1 MNDWI
6 WAGITL
12 AAGLIVA
19 AVAGRVVRNLLA
31 RPSRPEM
38 VQQAAAP
45 VGSLVFSIGLVAAL
59 MAALGFVNKPA
70 LEDIPDDL
78 VAAIPDIMAALIVVI
93 LGHVAATLAAAALEQ
108 GLSRATGQA
117 QRQVPVLARA
127 VIMAFAIIL
136 AAAQLGID
144 TTIINI
150 SVAAILFSIGLAAAL
165 MIGLGSRQVSA
176 EVAAGR
182 ALRRILHAGDRLT
195 VDDVS
200 GEVLHVRSVAVEL
213 RLDDGTFVLIP
224 NSKLLDGLIT
234 LDRGRAAD
242 DAGD

>member
-195 VDDVS
+195 ADDVS
-200 GEVLHVRSVAVEL
+200 GEVLQVRSVAVEL

-234 LDRGRAAD
+234 LERRPI
-242 DAGD
+242 AGPSGD

>member
-19 AVAGRVVRNLLA
+19 AIAGRIARNLLA
-31 RPSRPEM
+31 RPKRPEM

-59 MAALGFVNKPA
+59 MAALGFVNRPA

-93 LGHVAATLAAAALEQ
+93 LGHVAATLAAAGLEQ
-108 GLSRATGQA
+108 ALSRATGQA

-150 SVAAILFSIGLAAAL
+150 SIAAILFSIGLAAAL
-165 MIGLGSRQVSA
+165 MVGLGSRQVA
-176 EVAAGR
+176 TEVAAGR
-182 ALRRILHAGDRLT
+182 ALRRIVHAGDRLT
-195 VDDVS
+195 IDDVS
-200 GEVLHVRSVAVEL
+200 GEVLRVQSVAVEIG
-213 RLDDGTFVLIP
+213 LDDGKVALIP
-224 NSKLLDGLIT
+224 NSKLLEGHIT
-234 LDRGRAAD
+234 IQRPPASDEPTE
-242 DAGD
+242 